1 MGIVTEMANG
11 FQFSHFTM
19 QEYLCADYLLRRP
32 IDKEVAGYLQRFP
45 AVVAVTVALSS
56 EPTLWL
62 KECLR
67 LRSTFRPPRLVNAF
81 VSRLGLERPR
91 FSADIDL
98 GEAVLKL
105 MALADAAD
113 VANWVRLSEIPAVR
127 ASIAL
132 TRDRFDFERRAET
145 VALVR
150 RQRPESGLRH
160 RPAFNIV
167 PLPIFKLFAASPAS
181 AKPDQ

>member
-1 MGIVTEMANG
+1 
-11 FQFSHFTM
+11 
-19 QEYLCADYLLRRP
+19 
-32 IDKEVAGYLQRFP
+32 
-45 AVVAVTVALSS
+45 
-56 EPTLWL
+56 
-62 KECLR
+62 
-67 LRSTFRPPRLVNAF
+67 VNAF